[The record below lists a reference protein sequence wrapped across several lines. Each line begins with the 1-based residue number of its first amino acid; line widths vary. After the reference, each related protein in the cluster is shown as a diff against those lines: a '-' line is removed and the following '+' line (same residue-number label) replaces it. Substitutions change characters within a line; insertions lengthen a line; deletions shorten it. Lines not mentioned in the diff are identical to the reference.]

1 MKNENGGEPLPVMKK
16 NLPEVMYPGVPI
28 AGADSEAPAVEPAEE
43 AAADEPAA
51 GVDSEAPPTPEE
63 QKRETDEL
71 AKSKAGA
78 VIYTVAFIINIIMCF
93 ENFRPMFAVADEH
106 GYFRALFAIILSI
119 PTISSV
125 PAAIFTRLIVNY
137 PVRKGLNFYM
147 GAISFVHVILL
158 GGMKPWGAQFLL
170 FVLGLIFCVAVTCEI
185 LGYKKGEPFHFIK
198 SAAKLL
204 MEKHGRRK

>member
-1 MKNENGGEPLPVMKK
+1 MPLKRRVPPVVLPDISEKPEEEKIFSGEPI
-16 NLPEVMYPGVPI
+16 GG
-28 AGADSEAPAVEPAEE
+28 AG
-43 AAADEPAA
+43 
-51 GVDSEAPPTPEE
+51 SEAPPTPEE
-63 QKRETDEL
+63 QKREADEL
-71 AKSKAGA
+71 AKLKTGA

-185 LGYKKGEPFHFIK
+185 LGYKKGEPFRFTKTLAKCVVEKIK
-198 SAAKLL
+198 RWMSF
-204 MEKHGRRK
+204 RCR